1 MERFYNKVNKI
12 EDGCW
17 QWAAGLRGKSGYGA
31 IKVDGKVLDAHR
43 FSYTLHKG
51 EIPKGMY
58 VCHTCDNRKCVN
70 PDHLFLGTAK
80 DNWEDAV
87 DKGRIKNDSE
97 YLANMTKKSK
107 EVCSIKVLDT
117 QTNKVFSSIAE
128 VSRYMYEEEDAIGPF
143 AWKSKI
149 IRGTQDRFIILK

>member
-1 MERFYNKVNKI
+1 MERFYSKINKI

-17 QWAAGLRGKSGYGA
+17 EWTAGLRGKTGYGA

-43 FSYTLHKG
+43 LSYTLHKG

-58 VCHTCDNRKCVN
+58 VCHSCDNRKCVN
-70 PDHLFLGTAK
+70 PDHLFLGSAK
-80 DNWEDAV
+80 DNWQDAV

-117 QTNKVFSSIAE
+117 QTNKVFSSIKEA
-128 VSRYMYEEEDAIGPF
+128 SLYMYEEEDAIGPF
-143 AWKSKI
+143 VWKSKI
-149 IRGTQDRFIILK
+149 RRGTQDRFIILK

>member
-17 QWAAGLRGKSGYGA
+17 EWTAGSRGKTGYGA
-31 IKVDGKVLDAHR
+31 IKVNGKVLDAHR
-43 FSYTLHKG
+43 FSYQIHKG

-80 DNWEDAV
+80 DNWKDAV
-87 DKGRIKNDSE
+87 EKDRIIPLNESW
-97 YLANMTKKSK
+97 
-107 EVCSIKVLDT
+107 KVLDT
-117 QTNKVFSSIAE
+117 HTGRVFDSVKE
-128 VSRYMYEEEDAIGPF
+128 VGRYMHKEEGAKGPRV
-143 AWKSKI
+143 WDHKI
-149 IRGTQDRFIILK
+149 HLGKQDRFIILK